1 MKRKFPNIT
10 NIVAPCVLVLL
21 LLGIWQFL
29 CVYGVVPAYMLPS
42 PEQVIKALIG
52 DFPLLMEHAKATLQE
67 AFLGLA
73 IGIAGGFILAA
84 CMEQCSILHKA
95 LYPVLVITQTIP
107 SVAIAPLLVLWMGYG
122 IAPKVTLVVLIS
134 FFPIAVGLLDGFR
147 EADEDSICLMR
158 AMGASKWQIFW
169 HVKLPGSLTHF
180 FSGLRLAISYSIV
193 GAVISEWLGGFSGLG
208 VYMTRVKKSYA
219 YDKMFAVIFLITALS
234 LLLMKAVSLLQYAV
248 TPWTHKRERT

>member
-1 MKRKFPNIT
+1 
-10 NIVAPCVLVLL
+10 
-21 LLGIWQFL
+21 
-29 CVYGVVPAYMLPS
+29 MLPS
-42 PEQVIKALIG
+42 PGQVIDALIS
-52 DFPLLMEHAKATLQE
+52 DFLLLMEHAKTTLQE
-67 AFLGLA
+67 AFWGLA
-73 IGIAGGFILAA
+73 IGIAGGFVLAA
-84 CMEQCSILHKA
+84 CMEQYSLLYKA
-95 LYPVLVITQTIP
+95 LYPVIVITQTIP

-134 FFPIAVGLLDGFR
+134 FFPIVVGLLDGFA

-158 AMGASKWQIFW
+158 AMGASKWQIFF

-234 LLLMKAVSLLQYAV
+234 LLLMKAVSLLQYVV